1 MASGS
6 GKYSS
11 YNKAVKKGIVASG
24 GSKQF
29 RGKKTKNKSRK
40 AAIKANQQSGTPF

>member
-6 GKYSS
+6 ESHKG
-11 YNKAVKKGIVASG
+11 YNKAVKKGFAAPG

-29 RGKKTKNKSRK
+29 RGKKTKNKDRK
-40 AAIKANQQSGTPF
+40 AQIKANQSSGTPF